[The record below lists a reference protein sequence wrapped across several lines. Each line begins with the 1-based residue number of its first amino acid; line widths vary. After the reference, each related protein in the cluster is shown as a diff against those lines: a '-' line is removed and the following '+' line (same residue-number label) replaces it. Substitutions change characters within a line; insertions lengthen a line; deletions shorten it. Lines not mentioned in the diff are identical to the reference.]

1 MISLTR
7 QIIQE
12 VIDKSIKSALV
23 GTNNRIDGLESR
35 LDSRIDGLESRL
47 DKMEKKFDLKFD
59 MVLEQLTDIAGQFK
73 KFETFSLAQ
82 A

>member
-7 QIIQE
+7 QIIQD

-23 GTNNRIDGLESR
+23 GTNNRIDSLESR
-35 LDSRIDGLESRL
+35 MDGLESHMG
-47 DKMEKKFDLKFD
+47 KMEKKFDLKFD